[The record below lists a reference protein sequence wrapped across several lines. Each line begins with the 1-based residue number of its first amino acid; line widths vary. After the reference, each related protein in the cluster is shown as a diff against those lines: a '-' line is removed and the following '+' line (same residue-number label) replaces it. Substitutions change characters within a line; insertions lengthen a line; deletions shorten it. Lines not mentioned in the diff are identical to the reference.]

1 MASAWRVC
9 EQMGIQMLSK
19 RHFRNGPLEPRQ
31 TRSRAAIKQTA
42 ETGEAMQYPE
52 LVYDVLGLII
62 ASDGNAR
69 QLYGE
74 TIQGVARWVIAS
86 RLRTADIPF
95 IQPAFCEINL
105 GLVRESVMHYRIANR
120 PPQIAFMTAG
130 LLEPAMEMINY
141 RFDLNAKK
149 G

>member
-1 MASAWRVC
+1 MANVWRIC
-9 EQMGIQMLSK
+9 QEMGIDVVPKK
-19 RHFRNGPLEPRQ
+19 RFRAGPLEPRQ

-42 ETGEAMQYPE
+42 ETGEAIGYNE

-95 IQPAFCEINL
+95 IQPAFCAVDL
-105 GLVRESVMHYRIANR
+105 GMVRESVMHYRIANR

-130 LLEPAMEMINY
+130 LLEPALEQINLS
-141 RFDLNAKK
+141 RGRKQA
-149 G
+149 